1 MPLSRQQLQDLTQDL
16 VDRTFEICDQVLE
29 GKGIRPKDID
39 EIILVGGQ
47 SRMPLVQQKIQE
59 HFGKPARK
67 GVHPDECVAL
77 GAALLADSLDQIDSV
92 TLVDVLSMPIGIAT
106 PTNHFRKILDKN
118 QTIPSTKS
126 FRLPPPR
133 EPGQQIEIDIYQGES
148 DLIVDNEFLGSIRLP
163 AAATGRRID
172 FKLDEECL
180 LKVTF
185 DDPAKGMSE
194 VDLATRDTPEG
205 LKKAL
210 AEDAKR
216 RVAGAPEAAGE
227 EKRGGGLFGWLKRG

>member
-1 MPLSRQQLQDLTQDL
+1 
-16 VDRTFEICDQVLE
+16 VERTFQLCDEVLASKE
-29 GKGIRPKDID
+29 IRPADID

-47 SRMPLVQQKIQE
+47 SRMPLVQQKILE

-106 PTNHFRKILDKN
+106 PTSHFRRILDKN
-118 QTIPSTKS
+118 HTIPASKS

-133 EPGQQIEIDIYQGES
+133 EPGQLIEIDIYQGES

-180 LKVTF
+180 LKVSF
-185 DDPAKGMSE
+185 DDPVKGMSE
-194 VDLATRDTPEG
+194 IELATRDTPEG
-205 LKKAL
+205 LRKAL

-216 RVAGAPEAAGE
+216 RVAGQADAAAAAGE
-227 EKRGGGLFGWLKRG
+227 EKRGGLFGWLKRG

>member
-1 MPLSRQQLQDLTQDL
+1 
-16 VDRTFEICDQVLE
+16 
-29 GKGIRPKDID
+29 
-39 EIILVGGQ
+39 
-47 SRMPLVQQKIQE
+47 MPLVQHKILE

-106 PTNHFRKILDKN
+106 PTNHFRRILDKN
-118 QTIPSTKS
+118 HTIPVAKS

-133 EPGQQIEIDIYQGES
+133 EPGQPIEIDIYQGES

-180 LKVTF
+180 LKVSF
-185 DDPAKGMSE
+185 DDPVKGMTE
-194 VDLATRDTPEG
+194 VDLATRDTPDA
-205 LKKAL
+205 LRKAL

-216 RVAGAPEAAGE
+216 RVAGQADVAAAGE
-227 EKRGGGLFGWLKRG
+227 EKRGGLFGWLKRG